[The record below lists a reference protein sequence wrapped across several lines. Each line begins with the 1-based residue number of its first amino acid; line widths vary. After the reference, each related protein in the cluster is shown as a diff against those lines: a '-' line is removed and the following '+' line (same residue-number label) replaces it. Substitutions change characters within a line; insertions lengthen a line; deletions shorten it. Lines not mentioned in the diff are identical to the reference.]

1 VIAALLP
8 ASDAE
13 AKFQAKQRIELPDHV
28 LMPGLVNLH
37 THAAMNLLRGYADDL
52 PLMRWLQDKIWPA
65 EGKYVSPQFV
75 RDGTLLAAAE
85 MLRGGVTC
93 CSDMYFYPEAAAEAF
108 LEAGMRAALG
118 IVTLDFP
125 TSYASDASDY
135 LAKGL
140 AARDRFRNEALL
152 NFTLAPH
159 APYTVSDPTF
169 ERVATLSAQLNL
181 PIHVHIHE
189 TKQEIEDSLKAH
201 GVRPI
206 ARLERLG
213 LVGPDL
219 IAVHA
224 VHLEPEEIALL
235 SRNGSHIAHCP
246 TSNMKLGSGISPVAA
261 AIQQG
266 VPVGLGTDGAAS
278 NNRLDMFSEMRQAAL
293 LGKAATLDPS
303 VLDTHTVL
311 RMATLNGAQALG
323 LGDMIGSL
331 LPGKQADL
339 CAVKLDDWI
348 MQPCFDA
355 ASHLVYVSGRE
366 QVSHV
371 WVGGKLRVDN
381 TQLAELEA
389 FKLLGI
395 CRLWQNKLIS

>member
-1 VIAALLP
+1 
-8 ASDAE
+8 
-13 AKFQAKQRIELPDHV
+13 
-28 LMPGLVNLH
+28 
-37 THAAMNLLRGYADDL
+37 
-52 PLMRWLQDKIWPA
+52 
-65 EGKYVSPQFV
+65 
-75 RDGTLLAAAE
+75 
-85 MLRGGVTC
+85 
-93 CSDMYFYPEAAAEAF
+93 
-108 LEAGMRAALG
+108 
-118 IVTLDFP
+118 
-125 TSYASDASDY
+125 
-135 LAKGL
+135 
-140 AARDRFRNEALL
+140 
-152 NFTLAPH
+152 
-159 APYTVSDPTF
+159 
-169 ERVATLSAQLNL
+169 LNL

-246 TSNMKLGSGISPVAA
+246 TSNMKLGSGICPVAA

>member
-1 VIAALLP
+1 
-8 ASDAE
+8 
-13 AKFQAKQRIELPDHV
+13 
-28 LMPGLVNLH
+28 
-37 THAAMNLLRGYADDL
+37 MNLLRGYADDL

-169 ERVATLSAQLNL
+169 ERVATLSAQLSL

-246 TSNMKLGSGISPVAA
+246 TSNMKLGSGICPVAA